1 MASTALQILAR
12 CHMFGRVS
20 EEGMQE
26 LAALAKVQSL
36 SRGQIVF
43 HQGDEPPGMFVVGS
57 GTVRIYKVAP
67 NGKEHVL
74 HLASPGMTFAE
85 VAVMGNFPCPAFAQ
99 AIEPAEVVML
109 PSGPFMK
116 ALKTNHE
123 LPLQLLIGM
132 AGWVHHMVD
141 TLEDIV
147 LRDATGRLCRYLVDT
162 QQDGV
167 TTLPKFKRHLA
178 SKLNLTSETLSR
190 VLRRLLDE
198 QLIKQGDAK
207 EQIRL
212 LDSDMLQDMADGGYE
227 RTGANTNPK
236 MH

>member
-1 MASTALQILAR
+1 MSLKALKILAQ

-20 EEGMQE
+20 EEGMQQ
-26 LAALAKVQSL
+26 LAAMATVQQL

-43 HQGDEPPGMFVVGS
+43 HQGDEPPGMYVVGS
-57 GTVRIYKVAP
+57 GTVRIYKIAP

-74 HLASPGMTFAE
+74 HLAGPGLTFAE
-85 VAVMGNFPCPAFAQ
+85 VAVMGSFPCPAFAE
-99 AIEPAEVVML
+99 AIEPSEVVLL
-109 PSGPFMK
+109 PAGPFMK

-123 LPLQLLIGM
+123 LPFQLLIGM
-132 AGWVHHMVD
+132 AFWVHHMVD

-162 QQDGV
+162 QKDGIA
-167 TTLPKFKRHLA
+167 TLPRFKRHLA

-198 QLIKQGDAK
+198 QLIEQGDAK
-207 EQIRL
+207 EEIRL
-212 LDSDMLQDMADGGYE
+212 LDAEMLRDMADKGFE
-227 RTGANTNPK
+227 
-236 MH
+236 

>member
-1 MASTALQILAR
+1 MSLEALKILAR

-20 EEGMQE
+20 EAGMQE
-26 LAALAKVQSL
+26 LAAMAQVQKL

-57 GTVRIYKVAP
+57 GTVRIYKIAP

-74 HLASPGMTFAE
+74 HLAGPGLTFAE

-99 AIEPAEVVML
+99 AIETSEVVLL
-109 PSGPFMK
+109 PTAPFMK

-123 LPLQLLIGM
+123 LPLQLLTGM
-132 AGWVHHMVD
+132 AFWVHHMVD

-162 QQDGV
+162 HRDGV
-167 TTLPKFKRHLA
+167 ATLPKFKRHLA

-198 QLIKQGDAK
+198 QLIEQGDSK
-207 EQIRL
+207 ELIRL
-212 LDSDMLQDMADGGYE
+212 LDIDTLQEMADGGY
-227 RTGANTNPK
+227 A
-236 MH
+236 

>member
-1 MASTALQILAR
+1 MSLQALKILAR
-12 CHMFGRVS
+12 CKLFGRVS

-26 LAALAKVQSL
+26 LATMSQVLKL
-36 SRGQIVF
+36 TRGQIVF
-43 HQGDEPPGMFVVGS
+43 HQGDEPAGMYVVGS
-57 GTVRIYKVAP
+57 GTVRIYKIAP

-74 HLASPGMTFAE
+74 HLAGPGLTFAE
-85 VAVMGNFPCPAFAQ
+85 VAVMGNFPCPAFAE
-99 AIEPAEVVML
+99 AIEASEVVLL
-109 PSGPFMK
+109 PAGPFMK

-123 LPLQLLIGM
+123 LPFQLLTGM
-132 AGWVHHMVD
+132 AFWVHHMVD

-162 QQDGV
+162 HRDGV

-198 QLIKQGDAK
+198 QLIEQGESK

-212 LDSDMLQDMADGGYE
+212 LDVPMLQELADGGY
-227 RTGANTNPK
+227 A
-236 MH
+236 